1 MCGITGWVDWEG
13 INQREHDQTI
23 KKMTNQLIKRGTDDE
38 GYFLNQ
44 HVAFG
49 HRRLAVIDIENGRQP
64 MIVTHVGHT
73 YTIVYNGELYNT
85 NDIRKELLK
94 RGYRFKTTCDTE
106 VLLNAYVHW
115 GPDCLDYLNGI
126 FAFAIWD
133 EKRERVF
140 IARDRLG
147 VKPLFYANAG
157 KNNLWF

>member
-1 MCGITGWVDWEG
+1 
-13 INQREHDQTI
+13 
-23 KKMTNQLIKRGTDDE
+23 MTNQLIKRGTDDE

-126 FAFAIWD
+126 L
-133 EKRERVF
+133 
-140 IARDRLG
+140 RLLFG
-147 VKPLFYANAG
+147 MRNENESLSRGIGLALNRYFMLMQVK
-157 KNNLWF
+157 K